1 MDCIRIQTGATEQI
15 VAVALSSALAPLTGL
30 TDLKLMIRRAADG
43 WSYDFADATFKSVG
57 WSTRQQAMTEISASL
72 YPGEY
77 QYTWNTGAITNP
89 TANDAYLLTVTQTP
103 GTTVKN
109 VPQVGEL
116 KVGQYVDKLDA
127 TVSSRAAPGAA
138 MDLITDAVDAAAL
151 AADAVT
157 EIQAGLATAVAVA
170 AIQADTDDLQTRV
183 PAALV
188 GGRIDASVGAMA
200 AGTLTAAAIATD
212 AIDADALAADAVT
225 EIQAGLATEAS
236 VLQTKALCQGLF
248 GK

>member
-1 MDCIRIQTGATEQI
+1 MDCVRIQTGATEQI
-15 VAVALSSALAPLTGL
+15 VAVALDASLVALTGL
-30 TDLKLMIRRAADG
+30 TDLKLMIRRVSDG
-43 WSYDFADATFKSVG
+43 WSYDFADATFKVAG
-57 WSTRQQAMTEISASL
+57 WGTRQQAMTEVSAAN

-127 TVSSRAAPGAA
+127 TVSSRSTLTQAQILSDATPFQGARIDAAISSRAAPGDA
-138 MDLITDAVDAAAL
+138 MDLVTDAVDAAAV
-151 AADAVT
+151 AASAVA
-157 EIQAGLATAVAVA
+157 EIQSGLATAAAVA
-170 AIQADTDDLQTRV
+170 AVQADTDDLQTRV

-188 GGRIDASVGAMA
+188 GGRMD
-200 AGTLTAAAIATD
+200 
-212 AIDADALAADAVT
+212 
-225 EIQAGLATEAS
+225 
-236 VLQTKALCQGLF
+236 
-248 GK
+248 